1 MRCAYHSLDGSTIS
15 WARRLYDEG
24 VEILLYIPSKESS
37 KIGDNIV
44 PKTHNKDKWMKWG
57 ESDPN
62 TIHFFD
68 ASGSGELGDEL
79 KKEGKH
85 VIGSG
90 TFMDK
95 LETDREYGEALAKKV
110 GITCPPTKSFSSLSA
125 VLAWLETNPEQEDGD
140 GGWAWK
146 SDKYLGSDATIVA
159 KDIEEVKE
167 HLEHV
172 KERFGDNIKCILQ
185 EKIKG
190 VAVSTARWFN
200 GTNFVGPFEG
210 TLENK
215 KFMNDD
221 KGPATGCSLNTVW
234 FYAGPEIPRVAQE
247 LKWMDLEAEFVAND
261 APPGLYDI
269 NAILDA
275 EHAWFLEWTPRLG
288 IDSELTSQRGITSLS
303 GFLEALATG
312 GPVDQFFRVD
322 TCYHAV
328 RLSIPPYPNEID
340 KLAEMGD
347 KNPAKGVRV
356 RGYDGTW
363 EKFFVNMGCAWD
375 EKTGLYCVSP
385 FGYLGC
391 AVTEDPSIKKGF
403 EKIYKFLE
411 KLSVQDLQYRTD
423 AAEIVLKDVSKMLKL
438 GWDTTPTMRR

>member
-1 MRCAYHSLDGSTIS
+1 MKIAYHSLDGSTIS

-24 VEILLYIPSKESS
+24 ADILLYIPSKESNR
-37 KIGDNIV
+37 IGENIV
-44 PKTHNKDKWMKWG
+44 PKTESKEEWMEWG
-57 ESDPN
+57 DGDSS
-62 TIHFFD
+62 TIYFFD
-68 ASGSGELGDEL
+68 ASGSGELGDTL
-79 KKEGKH
+79 KKEGKI

-90 TFMDK
+90 KFMDK
-95 LETDREYGEALAKKV
+95 LESDRKFGEELAKKV
-110 GITCPPTKSFSSLSA
+110 GISCPPTKNFTSISAAIAFLSKD
-125 VLAWLETNPEQEDGD
+125 PEQEVGD

-146 SDKYLGSDATIVA
+146 SNKYLGSDATLVS
-159 KDIEEVKE
+159 KDSEEITE

-190 VAVSTARWFN
+190 VAVSTARWFD
-200 GTNFVGPFEG
+200 GTRFVGPFEG

-221 KGPATGCSLNTVW
+221 KGPSTGCSLNTVW
-234 FYAGPEIPRVAQE
+234 FYIEIPRVAYE
-247 LKWMDLEAEFVAND
+247 LKWMELEGEFVRNE

-269 NAILDA
+269 NAILDK
-275 EHAWFLEWTPRLG
+275 ERAWFLEWTPRLG

-303 GFLEALATG
+303 GFLEALALG
-312 GPVDQFFRVD
+312 KPVDHFFRVS
-322 TCYHAV
+322 TCYHGV
-328 RLSIPPYPNEID
+328 RISIPPYPNEID

-356 RGYDGTW
+356 RKVKDTW
-363 EKFFVNMGCAWD
+363 ESFFVNMGCAWD
-375 EKTGLYCVSP
+375 AETGLYCVSP

-391 AVTEDPSIKKGF
+391 CVTDDPSIKKGY

-411 KLSVQDLQYRTD
+411 KLSVQDVQYRTD
-423 AAEIVLKDVSKMLKL
+423 AADVILKDVQKMISL
-438 GWDTTPTMRR
+438 GWDTTPTMTR

>member
-1 MRCAYHSLDGSTIS
+1 MRVAYHSLDGSTIS

-24 VEILLYIPSKESS
+24 ADIMLYIPSKESND
-37 KIGDNIV
+37 IGTNIV
-44 PKTHNKDKWMKWG
+44 PKTESKEEWMEWG
-57 ESDPN
+57 ASDSN
-62 TIHFFD
+62 TVYFFD
-68 ASGSGELGDEL
+68 ASGSGKLGDEL
-79 KKEGKH
+79 RKSGKH

-95 LETDREYGEALAKKV
+95 LETDRDYGEKLAKKV
-110 GITCPPTKSFSSLSA
+110 GITCPPTESFSSLFA
-125 VLAWLETNPEQEDGD
+125 VLAWLKKNPEQEAGD

-146 SDKYLGSDATIVA
+146 SDKYLGSDATLVS
-159 KDIEEVKE
+159 KDTEEITE
-167 HLEHV
+167 HIEHV

-221 KGPATGCSLNTVW
+221 KGPSTGCSLNTVW
-234 FYAGPEIPRVAQE
+234 FYKEIPRVAYE
-247 LKWMDLEAEFVAND
+247 LRWMDLETEFVKND

-269 NAILDA
+269 NAILDK

-303 GFLEALATG
+303 GFLEALALG
-312 GPVDQFFRVD
+312 KDVNSFFRVD
-322 TCYHAV
+322 TCYHGV
-328 RLSIPPYPNEID
+328 RISVPPYPTELKEI
-340 KLAEMGD
+340 ERIGD
-347 KNPAKGVRV
+347 KNPAQGVRV

-375 EKTGLYCVSP
+375 EKIDLHCVSP

-391 AVTEDPSIKKGF
+391 AVTEDPSIQKGF

-423 AAEIVLKDVSKMLKL
+423 AADVILKDVSKMLKL
-438 GWDTTPTMRR
+438 GWDITPIIRR

>member
-24 VEILLYIPSKESS
+24 ADIMLYIPTRESNR
-37 KIGDNIV
+37 IGENIV
-44 PKTHNKDKWMKWG
+44 PKTENKEEWLAWG
-57 ESDPN
+57 AESPD
-62 TIHFFD
+62 TLYFFD
-68 ASGSGELGDEL
+68 ASGSGKLGDEL
-79 KKEGKH
+79 RKSGKH

-90 TFMDK
+90 SFMDK
-95 LETDREYGEALAKKV
+95 LETDREYGETLAKKV
-110 GITCPPTKSFSSLSA
+110 GVTCPPAKSFSTLSA
-125 VLAWLETNPEQEDGD
+125 VLAWLETNPEQEAGD

-221 KGPATGCSLNTVW
+221 KGPATGCSLNTIW
-234 FYAGPEIPRVAQE
+234 FYTEIPRVAYE
-247 LKWMDLEAEFVAND
+247 LRWMDLESEFVKND

-269 NAILDA
+269 NAILDK

-303 GFLEALATG
+303 GFLEDLAHARN
-312 GPVDQFFRVD
+312 VDRYFRMD
-322 TCYHAV
+322 TAYHGV

-391 AVTEDPSIKKGF
+391 AVTEDPSIEKGF

-423 AAEIVLKDVSKMLKL
+423 AAKVVLKDIGKMIKM
-438 GWDTTPTMRR
+438 GWDTTPAMRR

>member
-1 MRCAYHSLDGSTIS
+1 MKIAYHSLDGSTIS
-15 WARRLYDEG
+15 WARRCYDEG
-24 VEILLYIPSKESS
+24 ADILLYIPTRESNR
-37 KIGDNIV
+37 IGENIV
-44 PKTHNKDKWMKWG
+44 PKTESKEEWMEWG
-57 ESDPN
+57 NESPD
-62 TIHFFD
+62 TIYFFD

-79 KKEGKH
+79 KKEGKI
-85 VIGSG
+85 VVGSG
-90 TFMDK
+90 KFMDK
-95 LETDREYGEALAKKV
+95 LESDRKFGEELAKKV
-110 GITCPPTKSFSSLSA
+110 GISCPPVKNFTSISAAIAFLSK
-125 VLAWLETNPEQEDGD
+125 NPEQEVGD

-146 SDKYLGSDATIVA
+146 SNKYLGSDATLVS
-159 KDIEEVKE
+159 KDSEEITE

-190 VAVSTARWFN
+190 VAVSTARWFD
-200 GTNFVGPFEG
+200 GTRFVGPFEG

-221 KGPATGCSLNTVW
+221 KGPSTGCSLNTVW
-234 FYAGPEIPRVAQE
+234 FYTEIPRVAYE
-247 LKWMDLEAEFVAND
+247 LKWMDLEAEFVRNE

-303 GFLEALATG
+303 GFLEALAAG
-312 GPVDQFFRVD
+312 KPVDHFFKVS
-322 TCYHAV
+322 TCYHGV
-328 RLSIPPYPNEID
+328 RISIPPYPNEID

-356 RGYDGTW
+356 RNVKDTW
-363 EKFFVNMGCAWD
+363 ENFFVNMGCAWD
-375 EKTGLYCVSP
+375 KETGLYCVSP

-391 AVTEDPSIKKGF
+391 CVTDDPSITKGF

-423 AAEIVLKDVSKMLKL
+423 AAEVVLKDISKMLKM
-438 GWDTTPTMRR
+438 GWDTTPIMKR